1 MSGRAVSVSHAEYEI
16 IRVLIEDVD
25 IESLRDIM
33 ATDKVSKERFNKAAA
48 NVAGL
53 VENMAKRR
61 VHKLPKD
68 HVDYERKSIRTF

>member
-1 MSGRAVSVSHAEYEI
+1 MSERAASVSHAEYEI
-16 IRVLIEDVD
+16 IKVLIEDVN

-33 ATDKVSKERFNKAAA
+33 ATDKVSKDRFNKAAA

-68 HVDYERKSIRTF
+68 HVDYEVKA

>member
-16 IRVLIEDVD
+16 IRVLIEDID

-33 ATDKVSKERFNKAAA
+33 GTDKVSKDRFDKAAV
-48 NVAGL
+48 NVVNL
-53 VENMAKRR
+53 VQNMAQRR

-68 HVDYERKSIRTF
+68 HVDFEVKA

>member
-33 ATDKVSKERFNKAAA
+33 GTDKVAKERFDKAAV
-48 NVAGL
+48 NVVNL
-53 VENMAKRR
+53 VQNMAQRR
-61 VHKLPKD
+61 VHKLPKE
-68 HVDYERKSIRTF
+68 HEDYKVKE

>member
-16 IRVLIEDVD
+16 IKVLIEDVD

-33 ATDKVSKERFNKAAA
+33 GTDKVSKDRFDKAAV
-48 NVAGL
+48 NVVNL
-53 VENMAKRR
+53 VQNMAQRR

-68 HVDYERKSIRTF
+68 HVDFEVK

>member
-16 IRVLIEDVD
+16 IKVLIEDVD

-33 ATDKVSKERFNKAAA
+33 GTDKVSKDRFDKAAV
-48 NVAGL
+48 NVVNL
-53 VENMAKRR
+53 VQNMAQRR

-68 HVDYERKSIRTF
+68 HVDFEVKA

>member
-16 IRVLIEDVD
+16 IKVLIEDID

-53 VENMAKRR
+53 VQNMAQRR

-68 HVDYERKSIRTF
+68 HVDYEVKA